1 MKVPK
6 SLIGKPKHKLS
17 ITDYVYLCLRKGNYM
32 TFWELQAMIKQ
43 NTGKFFGEPSIS
55 AAIRDLR
62 NEGPRSKYEL
72 HPYKEVVEKRRR
84 KGGKAYEYKLMEVSE
99 NGGV

>member
-1 MKVPK
+1 MKVPS

-17 ITDYVYLCLRKGNYM
+17 ITDSVYLCLRKGRYM
-32 TFWELQAMIKQ
+32 TFWEIQQMINQ

-84 KGGKAYEYKLMEVSE
+84 KGSKAYEYKLVEE
-99 NGGV
+99 N

>member
-1 MKVPK
+1 MNYTMKVPS

-17 ITDYVYLCLRKGNYM
+17 ITDSVYLCLRKGRYM
-32 TFWELQAMIKQ
+32 TFWEIQQMINQ

-72 HPYKEVVEKRRR
+72 HPYNEVVEKRRR
-84 KGGKAYEYKLMEVSE
+84 KGSKAYEYKLVEE
-99 NGGV
+99 N

>member
-1 MKVPK
+1 
-6 SLIGKPKHKLS
+6 
-17 ITDYVYLCLRKGNYM
+17 M
-32 TFWELQAMIKQ
+32 TFWEIQQMINQ

-72 HPYKEVVEKRRR
+72 HPYNEVVEKRRR
-84 KGGKAYEYKLMEVSE
+84 KGSKAYEYKLVEE
-99 NGGV
+99 N

>member
-1 MKVPK
+1 
-6 SLIGKPKHKLS
+6 
-17 ITDYVYLCLRKGNYM
+17 M

>member
-1 MKVPK
+1 MNYTMKVPS

-17 ITDYVYLCLRKGNYM
+17 ITDSVYLCLRKGRYM
-32 TFWELQAMIKQ
+32 TFWEIQQMINQ

-84 KGGKAYEYKLMEVSE
+84 KGSKAYEYKLVEE
-99 NGGV
+99 N

>member
-1 MKVPK
+1 
-6 SLIGKPKHKLS
+6 
-17 ITDYVYLCLRKGNYM
+17 
-32 TFWELQAMIKQ
+32 MIND

-72 HPYKEVVEKRRR
+72 HPYHEVVEKRRR
-84 KGGKAYEYKLMEVSE
+84 KGSKAYEYKLVEE
-99 NGGV
+99 N

>member
-1 MKVPK
+1 
-6 SLIGKPKHKLS
+6 
-17 ITDYVYLCLRKGNYM
+17 
-32 TFWELQAMIKQ
+32 MINQ

-72 HPYKEVVEKRRR
+72 HPYNEVVEKRRR
-84 KGGKAYEYKLMEVSE
+84 KGSKAYEYKLVEE
-99 NGGV
+99 N